1 MEFLENKTYDE
12 IKIGDSATLSRTLNT
27 EDIHLFAILS
37 GDVNP
42 THTDL
47 EYAQH
52 SDFQKIMGHSLW
64 SGVLLSNLL
73 GNQLPGPGTVYRGQ
87 SFEFKRPVALGD
99 TVTVTII
106 VKEKIEEG
114 HRVIFDCY
122 CLNQN
127 QEVVYSGVADMYAPL
142 LKIKCPRAMLP
153 KFYLNHPGTQLQRLI
168 NMTKEFEP
176 ISMAVVHPVDANSLK
191 GAIDAAHSHLIV
203 PVFVGPESKIKAV
216 AELEQLDLSPYR
228 IIDTEHSHDAA
239 AKSVAMARSG
249 EVEAV
254 MKGSLHTDEL
264 MSAAI
269 RGQIGILTN
278 RRMSHVFLMDV
289 PTYPR
294 PLFVTDAAI
303 NIEPTLETKR
313 DIVQNAIDL
322 AHALKVEK
330 PKVAILSAIET
341 VNPKMRSTLEAAA
354 LCKMADRKQI
364 TGGIIDGPLAFDNA
378 VSEEA
383 AHIKGIESPVAGQ
396 ADILVAP
403 DLESGN
409 MLAKQLEYM
418 AEAQSAGIVLGARVP
433 IALTSR
439 ADTVLS
445 RMASCAL
452 ALLLAHYQRDN
463 PLSKKL

>member
-12 IKIGDSATLSRTLNT
+12 IKIGDSATLTRKLNT

-47 EYAQH
+47 EYVQQ
-52 SDFQKIMGHSLW
+52 SDFQKIMGHSMW
-64 SGVLLSNLL
+64 SGVLLSSLL
-73 GNQLPGPGTVYRGQ
+73 GNQLPGPGTIYRGQ
-87 SFEFKRPVALGD
+87 TLEFKRPVALGD
-99 TVTVTII
+99 TVTVAIT
-106 VKEKIEEG
+106 VKEKIETE
-114 HRVIFDCY
+114 HRIIFDCH
-122 CLNQN
+122 CVNQN
-127 QEVVYSGVADMYAPL
+127 QEVVYSGIADMYAPTQ
-142 LKIKCPRAMLP
+142 KVKCVRTMLP
-153 KFYLNHPGTQLQRLI
+153 KVHLNLPGTQLQRLI
-168 NMTKEFEP
+168 NMSRGFEP

-191 GAIDAAHSHLIV
+191 GAIDAAHSNLII
-203 PVFVGPESKIKAV
+203 PVLVGPETKIQTM
-216 AELEQLDLSPYR
+216 AESEQLDLSPYR
-228 IIDTEHSHDAA
+228 IIDTEHSHEAA
-239 AKSVAMARSG
+239 VKGIAMARSG

-264 MSAAI
+264 MWAAI
-269 RGQIGILTN
+269 QRQSGILTN

-303 NIEPTLETKR
+303 NIEPSLEIKC

-322 AHALKVEK
+322 AHALKVEN

-378 VSEEA
+378 VSEQA
-383 AHIKGIESPVAGQ
+383 AQIKGIESKVAGQ

-403 DLESGN
+403 DLEAGN

-452 ALLLAHYQRDN
+452 ALLLAHYQKEHA
-463 PLSKKL
+463 LSNKL